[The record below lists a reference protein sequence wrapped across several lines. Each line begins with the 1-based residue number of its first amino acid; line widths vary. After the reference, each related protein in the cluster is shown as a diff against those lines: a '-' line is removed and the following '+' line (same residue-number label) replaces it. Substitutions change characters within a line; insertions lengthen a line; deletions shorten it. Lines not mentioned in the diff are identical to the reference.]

1 MKVTVE
7 QCGTRFAADAMLRHN
22 PEYDYTYAEIRRGFL
37 VVATCSESGYR
48 KLDNGGKLTLGAGDI
63 TVEKYA

>member
-1 MKVTVE
+1 
-7 QCGTRFAADAMLRHN
+7 MLRHN